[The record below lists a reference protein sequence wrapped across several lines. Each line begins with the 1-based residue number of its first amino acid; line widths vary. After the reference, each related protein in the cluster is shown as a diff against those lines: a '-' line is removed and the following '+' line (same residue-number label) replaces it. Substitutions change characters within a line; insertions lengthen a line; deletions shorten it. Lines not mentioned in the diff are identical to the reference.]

1 MRVLVV
7 GSGAREHAICWRL
20 ATSKHI
26 SYVACAP
33 GNAGISQCAEVLPIS
48 PTSVEE
54 LLKVVK
60 ERKIDLTVVGPE
72 VALEAGI
79 VDLFEAH
86 GAPIAGPSKAAALLE
101 SSKAFAKEVMVAAQ
115 VPTAGYEVLTTR
127 PELEAYCAKKG
138 APLVLKADGLAS
150 GKGVFVVTD
159 QKDFAPAIE
168 MLYGPIR
175 AERVVVEEFL
185 DGVEVSCIFACNGDD
200 LIPLAPAHDYKRL
213 MDNDEGPNTGGMGS
227 VCPSPRVTGAELEWI
242 QERCAAPILKE
253 MKRRGTPFKGFLYA
267 GLMVPREPSRRPEGI
282 RVLEYNTRLGDPE
295 CQAILTRLAS
305 EPHELLE
312 WIAGVR
318 KEKPT
323 LAWRKEVSTCVVIA
337 SDGYPEGVS
346 KGDEIVG
353 LELAALVPD
362 AIIFHASTVVN
373 EKGKLA
379 SNGGR
384 TLSVVG
390 IGNDYETSRRVAYK
404 AVDLIQLRGRRIRRD
419 IGT

>member
-1 MRVLVV
+1 
-7 GSGAREHAICWRL
+7 
-20 ATSKHI
+20 
-26 SYVACAP
+26 
-33 GNAGISQCAEVLPIS
+33 
-48 PTSVEE
+48 
-54 LLKVVK
+54 
-60 ERKIDLTVVGPE
+60 
-72 VALEAGI
+72 
-79 VDLFEAH
+79 
-86 GAPIAGPSKAAALLE
+86 
-101 SSKAFAKEVMVAAQ
+101 
-115 VPTAGYEVLTTR
+115 
-127 PELEAYCAKKG
+127 
-138 APLVLKADGLAS
+138 
-150 GKGVFVVTD
+150 
-159 QKDFAPAIE
+159 
-168 MLYGPIR
+168 
-175 AERVVVEEFL
+175 
-185 DGVEVSCIFACNGDD
+185 
-200 LIPLAPAHDYKRL
+200 
-213 MDNDEGPNTGGMGS
+213 
-227 VCPSPRVTGAELEWI
+227 
-242 QERCAAPILKE
+242 
-253 MKRRGTPFKGFLYA
+253 
-267 GLMVPREPSRRPEGI
+267 MVPREPSRRPEGI

-346 KGDEIVG
+346 KGDDIVG

-362 AIIFHASTVVN
+362 AIIFHASTVVT